1 MSNVRRQKMLRTI
14 PSIEAL
20 GEALSCEPRIE
31 SEHPEYGVLV
41 YEVEYETTDDRIS
54 LSVLPLAQEVNISL
68 VARNPTRIIRLALGD
83 VAELR
88 VEQEAE
94 ELCLKIEFET
104 QAVQPLRLYIKPTV
118 LLLWGNQQDSPERH
132 PPWERD

>member
-1 MSNVRRQKMLRTI
+1 MLRTV

-20 GEALSCEPRIE
+20 GKALACEPRIE
-31 SEHPEYGVLV
+31 SEHPEYSVLV
-41 YEVEYETTDDRIS
+41 YEAQYETANDRIS
-54 LSVLPLAQEVNISL
+54 ISVLPLAQEVNISL

-94 ELCLKIEFET
+94 DLCLTIEFET
-104 QAVQPLRLYIKPTV
+104 PVVQPLRLYIKPTV